1 MTGPASPAS
10 DPSVLDDGKP
20 GLVTHH
26 HEPAFRG
33 HDGCHAAARLP
44 VAVRN
49 VDALVTRD
57 RP

>member
-1 MTGPASPAS
+1 
-10 DPSVLDDGKP
+10 VLDGYTLLDD
-20 GLVTHH
+20 
-26 HEPAFRG
+26 EPALRG